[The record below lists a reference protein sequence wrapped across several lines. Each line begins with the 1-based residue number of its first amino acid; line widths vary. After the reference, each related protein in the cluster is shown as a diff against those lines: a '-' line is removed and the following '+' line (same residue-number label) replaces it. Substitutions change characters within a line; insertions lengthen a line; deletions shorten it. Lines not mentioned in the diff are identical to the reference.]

1 MKFATGPGGGE
12 IDWDVLKGQLSSFQ
26 IEKLTFFFT
35 QFFDDDKN
43 GIIDV
48 SLTLSLP
55 LDVVAG

>member
-1 MKFATGPGGGE
+1 MKFATGPSGGE
-12 IDWDVLKGQLSSFQ
+12 IDWDDLKGQLSSFQ

-48 SLTLSLP
+48 SLTFSSP
-55 LDVVAG
+55 LDAVA